1 MILDKNVFIFIL
13 IINISLYYQNEI
25 NYSYIN
31 SKDYSIKSA
40 IYLIENRNGSLS
52 LEFKDIPVFK
62 NKFNVTD
69 NIFEIKDERD
79 NFYSISKAVNLNS
92 KIDINYLSIDSD
104 NNLIINSQPS
114 LQNQDFFLWKIIP
127 KINDEN
133 NLIYFI

>member
-13 IINISLYYQNEI
+13 IINISLYNQNEI

-31 SKDYSIKSA
+31 SKDYSIKTA

-62 NKFNVTD
+62 NKFNATD
-69 NIFEIKDERD
+69 NIFEIIEERD

-92 KIDINYLSIDSD
+92 KIDINYLSTDSY
-104 NNLIINSQPS
+104 NKPPIACTYRTWFVINIS
-114 LQNQDFFLWKIIP
+114 NRR
-127 KINDEN
+127 E
-133 NLIYFI
+133 